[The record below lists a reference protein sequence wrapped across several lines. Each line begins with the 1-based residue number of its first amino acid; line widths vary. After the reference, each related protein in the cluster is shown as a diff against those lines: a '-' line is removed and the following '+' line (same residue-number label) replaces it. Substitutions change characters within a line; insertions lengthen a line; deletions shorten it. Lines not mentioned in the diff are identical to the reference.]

1 MIALEQ
7 PKIAIPKAA
16 EGEHREYRKELL
28 WNQIWQGANFVSKAG
43 FLLLMTPLMLKRWGA
58 DGYGLYSLS
67 SSLLVSMALTDG
79 GVRSLTRI
87 RLTEALRNN
96 DEDEFRRALSEGL
109 VTFIAVLGLVI
120 LVMAGLA
127 ASGLMKTALKL
138 PPGGET
144 VLITTVIMTGITM
157 TTLLALE
164 PLAAR
169 GKLSE
174 TKAAN
179 TWGAIVA
186 FPVCGLVLWLH
197 ASILT
202 VVILYSL
209 CMIVPN
215 VVLMLNAGIHSQ
227 LFSLKGLNCKPSV
240 IFHTLRSGVWYYATT
255 LALTLKTHGLNFFV
269 SALAGPAA
277 AGVFYFMLRL
287 TEMIANLGT
296 TASETSLA
304 SLASSENST
313 ERSQRFN
320 HCWLYVALFCLPG
333 TVIFACQGNW
343 ILHLW
348 FRHQDFLWIVG
359 VGMAVF
365 GLAGAFSRVVVN
377 ASMGLNLV
385 KMAALSN
392 LGEAAANTICAVVGY
407 KLAGLPGV
415 LIGGSIGSLI
425 MLLPAQKL
433 AALCGEKFFAA
444 FVRPLSGLTLTMT
457 LIAITQAA
465 AIFTNSVPVRFAS
478 FAFAGAITLSQW
490 RRLHR

>member
-7 PKIAIPKAA
+7 PKIAMPKAA
-16 EGEHREYRKELL
+16 AGEHREYRRELL
-28 WNQIWQGANFVSKAG
+28 WNQIWQGANFASKAG
-43 FLLLMTPLMLKRWGA
+43 FLLIMTKLMLKRWGP

-109 VTFIAVLGLVI
+109 FTFIAVLGVVI
-120 LVMAGLA
+120 LAMAGLA
-127 ASGLMKTALKL
+127 ASGLMKTVLNL
-138 PPGGET
+138 PPGGES
-144 VLITTVIMTGITM
+144 VLITTVFMTGITM

-169 GKLSE
+169 GRLSE

-179 TWGAIVA
+179 TWGAIAA
-186 FPVCGLVLWLH
+186 FPVCGVVLWFH
-197 ASILT
+197 GSILT

-209 CMIVPN
+209 CMIIPN
-215 VVLMLNAGIHSQ
+215 VVLMMKAGIHSQ
-227 LFSLKGLNCKPSV
+227 LLSLKGLNCKPSV
-240 IFHTLRSGVWYYATT
+240 IFHTLRSGVWYYTTT

-304 SLASSENST
+304 SLASSENPT

-333 TVIFACQGNW
+333 TVVFAFHGSW
-343 ILHLW
+343 VLHLW
-348 FRHQDFLWIVG
+348 FRDQNFLRIVG
-359 VGMAVF
+359 AGMAIF

-385 KMAALSN
+385 KLAALSN
-392 LGEAAANTICAVVGY
+392 LAEAITSTIGAVVGY
-407 KLAGLPGV
+407 KLVGLPGV

-433 AALCGEKFFAA
+433 AALCGEKFSDA
-444 FVRPLSGLTLTMT
+444 FVRPLGSLNYALA
-457 LIAITQAA
+457 LITVTQVAA
-465 AIFTNSVPVRFAS
+465 AFTQSFVVRSAS
-478 FAFAGAITLSQW
+478 IALAGAITLSQW

>member
-1 MIALEQ
+1 MIAVEQ

-16 EGEHREYRKELL
+16 AGEHREYRKELL
-28 WNQIWQGANFVSKAG
+28 WNQIWQGANFASKAG
-43 FLLLMTPLMLKRWGA
+43 FFLIMTPLMLKRWGP
-58 DGYGLYSLS
+58 DGYGLFGLS

-96 DEDEFRRALSEGL
+96 DEDEFGRALSEGL
-109 VTFIAVLGLVI
+109 CTFVAVLGLVI
-120 LVMAGLA
+120 LGMAGLA
-127 ASGLMKTALKL
+127 ASGLMKSALNL

-186 FPVCGLVLWLH
+186 FPVCGVVLWLH

-215 VVLMLNAGIHSQ
+215 VVLMVKAGIHSQ
-227 LFSLKGLNCKPSV
+227 LFSLKGWYCKPSV
-240 IFHTLRSGVWYYATT
+240 IYHTLRSGVWYYTTT
-255 LALTLKTHGLNFFV
+255 LALTLKTHGLSFFV
-269 SALAGPAA
+269 SHLAGPAA

-287 TEMIANLGT
+287 TETIANLGT

-304 SLASSENST
+304 SLASSENPT
-313 ERSQRFN
+313 ERSQKFN

-333 TVIFACQGNW
+333 AVIFAFQGNW

-348 FRHQDFLWIVG
+348 FRHQDFLRIVG
-359 VGMAVF
+359 VGMAIF

-385 KMAALSN
+385 KMAGLSN
-392 LGEAAANTICAVVGY
+392 LAEAAVSTIGAVVGY

-415 LIGGSIGSLI
+415 LIGGSVGSLI

-433 AALCGEKFFAA
+433 AALCGEKFSDA
-444 FVRPLSGLTLTMT
+444 FVRPLGGLNLALA
-457 LIAITQAA
+457 LIAVTQIAA
-465 AIFTNSVPVRFAS
+465 AFTPNFVVRFAS
-478 FAFAGAITLSQW
+478 FALAGAITLSQW